1 MNKQDILND
10 LDKHSDEQ
18 LVAYVQQGVLS
29 DDDLQPSASFPRK
42 RYQALK
48 EALATAQNRAQKAEQ
63 DAWAQAQKDNTIK
76 AYEDFLRSYPQSQK
90 AREARR
96 SIERLQMDQEARG
109 SWEYALSINTV
120 EAYKDFLSSYPQSS
134 WASEAHSRIDQLRQE
149 EEDRVWRGVDGC
161 GDPQRLRDFISAYP
175 NSPRCSEA
183 QAQIQAIAQVCL
195 HGTAL
200 DQLISFLKDPSNQA
214 FSIQRIKGDI
224 TNGKVDKDEFLRYI
238 VKKEINLVPHQVLY
252 ELKQNGLYSDSDLLA
267 SGLAPDLIC
276 LLSETAK
283 NFSKGEKLGEISPGC
298 TEVYFWGIPS
308 SGKTCA
314 LGALLKSAQEKGMQA
329 CACQGYGYMNEL
341 MNVFSPG
348 EYSLLPGSTPTDA
361 IYEMRFDLA
370 DAKKRKHPFAFVDLA
385 GELFRDI
392 HKHYAGSLDP
402 DGAELLSQLEGIL
415 MTNRTKNRKIHF
427 FVLEYNGHHRKIDGI
442 YQDQYLG
449 SAALWL
455 KDNGVLAKDTDAIY
469 ILVTKSDL
477 VDDQDNLQKEL
488 SQYIIEHY
496 GGFYQAMRSLCE
508 DNDIN
513 GKQLP
518 VIPFSVGDVYLQ
530 NICKPSLKAA
540 DEVLGIIMDHSVN
553 LGRNGWWGKLLKFF
567 KA

>member
-10 LDKHSDEQ
+10 LDNHSDEE

-29 DDDLQPSASFPRK
+29 HDDLQPSASFPRK

-63 DAWAQAQKDNTIK
+63 DAWAQAQNDDTIE
-76 AYEDFLRSYPQSQK
+76 AYKDFLSSYPQSHLVS
-90 AREARR
+90 EARSR
-96 SIERLQMDQEARG
+96 IERLQMDQEARG
-109 SWEYALSINTV
+109 SWEYAQSDGSV
-120 EAYKDFLSSYPQSS
+120 KAYEDFLRSYPQSS
-134 WASEAHSRIDQLRQE
+134 WAVEARQRIAGIHQDRE
-149 EEDRVWRGVDGC
+149 ESDWYSVDGC
-161 GDPQRLRDFISAYP
+161 GDPQRLRDFIRTYP

-183 QAQIQAIAQVCL
+183 QAQIQAIAQVWL
-195 HGTAL
+195 HGTPL
-200 DQLISFLKDPSNQA
+200 EQLISFLKDPSNQA

-224 TNGKVDKDEFLRYI
+224 TNGKVDKDEFLSYI
-238 VKKEINLVPHQVLY
+238 VDHDINLVPHQVLY
-252 ELKQNGLYSDSDLLA
+252 ELKQDGLYSDSDLLD
-267 SGLAPDLIC
+267 SGLPQDLIR
-276 LLSETAK
+276 LLGDPAK
-283 NFSKGEKLGEISPGC
+283 NFSKGGDLRSISPGC

-314 LGALLKSAQEKGMQA
+314 LGALLKSAQEKGMQEYD
-329 CACQGYGYMNEL
+329 CQGYDYMSKL

-348 EYSLLPGSTPTDA
+348 KYSLLPGSTPTDA
-361 IYEMRFDLA
+361 IYEMRFDLE

-385 GELFRDI
+385 GELFRAI
-392 HKHYAGSLDP
+392 YQHHAGKLDP
-402 DGAELLSQLEGIL
+402 SLLPLLEQLEEIL
-415 MTNRTKNRKIHF
+415 LTNRTENRKVHF
-427 FVLEYNGHHRKIDGI
+427 FVLEYNGHHREIDGI
-442 YQDQYLG
+442 YQDQYLK

-477 VDDQDNLQKEL
+477 VDDQKNLESALKR
-488 SQYIIEHY
+488 YIREHY
-496 GGFYQAMRSLCE
+496 GGFYKAMLRLCE

-540 DEVLGIIMDHSVN
+540 DEVLGIIMEDSVN
-553 LGRNGWWGKLLKFF
+553 LGRNGWLGKLLNFF